1 MPHHQLIVVGGGLA
15 GLRAAVEAKA
25 DGLDVAVL
33 SQVHPGRSHSSAA
46 QGGINAALANHPDA
60 HDDTPEKHAFD
71 TVKGSDYLADQDT
84 AIQMTKDAP
93 GVIFEMD
100 HWGCPFSRFDDGRI
114 AQRPF
119 GGAGYPRTCYGADK
133 TGHYL
138 LHTLVERA
146 YERQVKMYIEVF
158 VTSLIV
164 DEGRCRGV
172 VAYDMING
180 GFHAFTADAV
190 VMATGGAGRI
200 YGNSTNAIIS
210 TGGGAAIA
218 YHAGVPAED
227 MEFIQFH
234 PTGLLTSHILMSEA
248 CRGEGGYLVNNE
260 GERFMAKYAPKAME
274 LAPRDITA
282 RSITTEIIEGRGIN
296 GEDYVHLDLRHLG
309 AEKIMERLPGI
320 RDIAIHFEGVDPIE
334 EPIPIKP
341 VQHYTM
347 GGIDTD
353 VDGRTKLPGFYAA
366 GECACV
372 SVHGA
377 NRLGGNSL
385 LETIVFG
392 RRAGMAVVAD
402 LAERGGRR
410 RRRLRRR
417 QGRRRGHGGPGRRAR
432 RSRRGRGRPVRHP
445 RRDDR
450 HDARLLR
457 RVPRGGG
464 HAHRPRDPAPPQG
477 ALRLHRPAQRRR
489 RLQPRPHAH
498 ARARGHGR
506 PRPVRRRGRAGA
518 HRVARLALAH
528 GLPGARRRALARAHA
543 RLLHPRGPAAGARA
557 GHPRH
562 LRATG
567 AEVLMRTVNFHIKR
581 YDPARDAKGTSRVE
595 AFEIPYE
602 TSLTVLEGLFHVQ
615 EHQDPSLSFRY
626 CCRASICGSCAMYI
640 NGRYRLACQTNVLH
654 LHTDEV
660 HIEPLPH
667 LPLVKDLVCDMDDFF
682 AKYEYVQP
690 WLIRSSQPPAKEIL
704 QSPADRHKLNM
715 PIDCILCGACYSSC
729 PSVWTEDNYLGPAA
743 LLKAYRFEVDSR
755 DEARKER
762 LPRWDNE
769 RGAYRCHTIAN
780 CIEACP
786 KELSPTEGIQWL
798 KMAAVRRRLFGR
810 AK

>member
-71 TVKGSDYLADQDT
+71 TVKGSDYLADQDA

-100 HWGCPFSRFDDGRI
+100 HWGCPFSRLDDGRI

-146 YERQVKMYIEVF
+146 YEREVKMYIEVF

-210 TGGGAAIA
+210 TGAGAAMA

-260 GERFMAKYAPKAME
+260 GERFMARYAPTAME

-282 RSITTEIIEGRGIN
+282 RSITTEIIEGRGID
-296 GEDYVHLDLRHLG
+296 GEDYVNLDLRHLG

-334 EPIPIKP
+334 EPIPIRP

-353 VDGRTKLPGFYAA
+353 VDGRTRLPGFYAA

-392 RRAGMAVVAD
+392 RRAGLAVVAD
-402 LAERGGRR
+402 LQSGAAGGGDVSAAGRAAVSAMEARVSELASRGAGGADAYAIRAEMIATTRDYFGVFREESVMRTGLETL
-410 RRRLRRR
+410 RRLK
-417 QGRRRGHGGPGRRAR
+417 GRCGVVGLRNAGGVFNLDLMRTLELEGM
-432 RSRRGRGRPVRHP
+432 V
-445 RRDDR
+445 D
-450 HDARLLR
+450 
-457 RVPRGGG
+457 
-464 HAHRPRDPAPPQG
+464 
-477 ALRLHRPAQRRR
+477 
-489 RLQPRPHAH
+489 
-498 ARARGHGR
+498 
-506 PRPVRRRGRAGA
+506 
-518 HRVARLALAH
+518 LALCVAE
-528 GLPGARRRALARAHA
+528 GALARTES
-543 RLLHPRGPAAGARA
+543 RGS
-557 GHPRH
+557 HS
-562 LRATG
+562 
-567 AEVLMRTVNFHIKR
+567 RTD
-581 YDPARDAKGTSRVE
+581 YPARDDERWLVHTLAYYTPEGPRLEHKPVTLGT
-595 AFEIPYE
+595 FEP
-602 TSLTVLEGLFHVQ
+602 Q
-615 EHQDPSLSFRY
+615 ER
-626 CCRASICGSCAMYI
+626 
-640 NGRYRLACQTNVLH
+640 
-654 LHTDEV
+654 
-660 HIEPLPH
+660 
-667 LPLVKDLVCDMDDFF
+667 
-682 AKYEYVQP
+682 KY
-690 WLIRSSQPPAKEIL
+690 
-704 QSPADRHKLNM
+704 
-715 PIDCILCGACYSSC
+715 
-729 PSVWTEDNYLGPAA
+729 
-743 LLKAYRFEVDSR
+743 
-755 DEARKER
+755 
-762 LPRWDNE
+762 
-769 RGAYRCHTIAN
+769 
-780 CIEACP
+780 
-786 KELSPTEGIQWL
+786 
-798 KMAAVRRRLFGR
+798 
-810 AK
+810 

>member
-1 MPHHQLIVVGGGLA
+1 MPHHQLIVIGGGLA

-71 TVKGSDYLADQDT
+71 TVKGSDYLADQDA

-100 HWGCPFSRFDDGRI
+100 HWGCPFSRLDDGRI

-146 YERQVKMYIEVF
+146 YEREVKMYVEVF

-190 VMATGGAGRI
+190 VMATGGAGRV
-200 YGNSTNAIIS
+200 YANSTNAIIS
-210 TGGGAAIA
+210 TGAGAAMA

-248 CRGEGGYLVNNE
+248 CRGEGGYLLNND

-296 GEDYVHLDLRHLG
+296 GEDYVNLDLRHLG
-309 AEKIMERLPGI
+309 AEKILERLPGI

-334 EPIPIKP
+334 EPIPIRP

-402 LAERGGRR
+402 LQSGAAGGGDVAAAGRAAVSAMEARVSELASRGADGADAYAIRAEMIATTRDYFGVFREESVMRTGLETL
-410 RRRLRRR
+410 RRLKERCGDIGLRNA
-417 QGRRRGHGGPGRRAR
+417 GGVFNLDLMRTLELEGM
-432 RSRRGRGRPVRHP
+432 V
-445 RRDDR
+445 D
-450 HDARLLR
+450 
-457 RVPRGGG
+457 
-464 HAHRPRDPAPPQG
+464 
-477 ALRLHRPAQRRR
+477 
-489 RLQPRPHAH
+489 
-498 ARARGHGR
+498 
-506 PRPVRRRGRAGA
+506 
-518 HRVARLALAH
+518 LALCVAE
-528 GLPGARRRALARAHA
+528 GALARTES
-543 RLLHPRGPAAGARA
+543 RGS
-557 GHPRH
+557 HS
-562 LRATG
+562 
-567 AEVLMRTVNFHIKR
+567 RTDH
-581 YDPARDAKGTSRVE
+581 PARDDERWLVHTLAYYTPEGPRLEHKPVTLGT
-595 AFEIPYE
+595 FEP
-602 TSLTVLEGLFHVQ
+602 Q
-615 EHQDPSLSFRY
+615 ER
-626 CCRASICGSCAMYI
+626 
-640 NGRYRLACQTNVLH
+640 
-654 LHTDEV
+654 
-660 HIEPLPH
+660 
-667 LPLVKDLVCDMDDFF
+667 
-682 AKYEYVQP
+682 KY
-690 WLIRSSQPPAKEIL
+690 
-704 QSPADRHKLNM
+704 
-715 PIDCILCGACYSSC
+715 
-729 PSVWTEDNYLGPAA
+729 
-743 LLKAYRFEVDSR
+743 
-755 DEARKER
+755 
-762 LPRWDNE
+762 
-769 RGAYRCHTIAN
+769 
-780 CIEACP
+780 
-786 KELSPTEGIQWL
+786 
-798 KMAAVRRRLFGR
+798 
-810 AK
+810 